1 MSDEAKKFDDK
12 ELESL
17 KELQEGYL
25 SAQSQ
30 FGQIAIA
37 RMNLRKQ
44 ADELAVVEEEA
55 QKRFVELQ
63 KQERDLVDE
72 LTKKYGEGSLDPKT
86 GEFTPVKESSNQEE

>member
-1 MSDEAKKFDDK
+1 MSEAIKFDDN
-12 ELESL
+12 EISSL
-17 KELQEGYL
+17 KELQDGYL

-44 ADELAVVEEEA
+44 ADELSIVEEEA
-55 QKRFVELQ
+55 QKRFVDLQ
-63 KQERDLVDE
+63 KKERDLVDE

-86 GEFTPVKESSNQEE
+86 GEFTPVKKSNNQE